1 MTALDETQAYGHT
14 VLEQLEASNH
24 LASLTTGQLIAKIG
38 KLSLFLGMVNDQLEE
53 VMRQNTRL
61 EDLARVQDELIQGQ
75 KQEIAVSAAMVKLL
89 EAKATRLRVVK

>member
-1 MTALDETQAYGHT
+1 MSMTALDETQAYGHT

-61 EDLARVQDELIQGQ
+61 EDLARVQDELIQ
-75 KQEIAVSAAMVKLL
+75 EIAVSAAMVKLL